1 MTLKSAAASRDRP
14 LKTELHTLTGL
25 ELAGKIRRKE
35 VSAREAVADLFAR
48 IERLEPPLHAYLALD
63 RAGGAGAGGRN

>member
-1 MTLKSAAASRDRP
+1 M
-14 LKTELHTLTGL
+14 ELHSLTGL

-48 IERLEPPLHAYLALD
+48 IERLEPALGGEESWPL
-63 RAGGAGAGGRN
+63 